1 MEYCTYCAEA
11 LTKPFEVCPHCN
23 KILDFD
29 VLMQIY
35 HPGKTSAINRKALRK
50 IWFKE
55 HRRTIMPAVALFIG
69 LVMGAT
75 ASYGF
80 GQKLFKNKLTSYES
94 RIAGLLSEIEDEAAA
109 SKDAHA
115 GLQRQLETQEQILGI
130 VMEQKELLSSLIRF
144 TNRLA
149 KNSTVTPNSTN
160 DADYYKRNVRYL
172 ASQFQALQEK
182 LKLTGH
188 TPIKSY
194 NLQTIPQLLQGVGQP
209 GG

>member
-35 HPGKTSAINRKALRK
+35 QPGKTSAINRKALRK

-55 HRRTIMPAVALFIG
+55 HRRTIMATVALLIG
-69 LVMGAT
+69 LAVGAA

-80 GQKLFKNKLTSYES
+80 GQRQFKNERTSYEN
-94 RIAGLLSEIEDEAAA
+94 RIAGLLSEIEDKAAA
-109 SKDAHA
+109 ATGAHA
-115 GLQRQLETQEQILGI
+115 GLQRQLDAQEEILGI
-130 VMEQKELLSSLIRF
+130 VTEQKELLSSVIRF

-149 KNSTVTPNSTN
+149 KNSTVTPNSPS

-172 ASQFQALQEK
+172 DSQFQALQEK

-194 NLQTIPQLLQGVGQP
+194 NLQTIPRLLQE
-209 GG
+209 